1 MVRKVYCTN
10 CGQENSAESNFCL
23 FCGSELVKPAAGQMK
38 MPQTAPVRTPRKK
51 VIIIV
56 LCVILLALI
65 GTVLMVY
72 MSSKSN
78 VEYNSKI
85 DEGDQYM
92 RALEYDK
99 AEASYLA
106 AIEIEPK
113 EEEAYLKVADL
124 YIDQEQ
130 YEEAENTLL
139 RGQEKTNAALVTKK

>member
-1 MVRKVYCTN
+1 
-10 CGQENSAESNFCL
+10 
-23 FCGSELVKPAAGQMK
+23 
-38 MPQTAPVRTPRKK
+38 
-51 VIIIV
+51 
-56 LCVILLALI
+56 
-65 GTVLMVY
+65 MVY

-85 DEGDQYM
+85 DKGDQYM

-130 YEEAENTLL
+130 YEETENILL
-139 RGQEKTNAALVTKK
+139 RGQEKTNAALVTKKLGQILSCHWYGGPVSIRWILDDEDISNRKGYNASL